1 MKIAVLGYIK
11 DEFIKQLA
19 GKDIASESDNYI
31 TLENGD
37 EYHIIDSH
45 CQLKGDYSQYDDVID
60 KDSLR
65 KRFYVL
71 YLKHKF

>member
-1 MKIAVLGYIK
+1 MKTAVLGYTK
-11 DEFIKQLA
+11 DEFKKQLVSE
-19 GKDIASESDNYI
+19 DIASESDTLI
-31 TLENGD
+31 TLTTGH

-45 CQLKGDYSQYDDVID
+45 CQLKGDYGQYDDVID